1 MRRHAVQQT
10 ATLLRRMAYQAG
22 RAAKSR
28 DSESIHDFRVSIRRL
43 AQCLRIFGE
52 FFPPGTAKK
61 IRRSLKPLMQSAAEV
76 RNRDIALELL
86 LAARGA
92 PDAPL
97 MQSISQERG
106 EAEKAL
112 RSVLKRW
119 SRRDSFRKWR
129 SRLEL

>member
-10 ATLLRRMAYQAG
+10 ATLLRRMAYQAS

-52 FFPPGTAKK
+52 FFPSGAAKK

-76 RNRDIALELL
+76 RNRDIAIELL
-86 LAARGA
+86 LAAHVA
-92 PDAPL
+92 PHAPL
-97 MQSISQERG
+97 VQSMSQQRR
-106 EAEKAL
+106 EAEKAF
-112 RSVLKRW
+112 RSVLKQW
-119 SRRDSFRKWR
+119 SRRDSFGKWR
-129 SRLEL
+129 SRLDL